1 MPNQTEEMMGPGTVY
16 PFPEWKSGNLF
27 VRPTAAMAIGDACP
41 TTLRAALLSRSPGR
55 VHEMFITLTDNC
67 FEVMMFRKWEPRL
80 QSALNTGLIIADMTG
95 CRNMAAFNKEKELLL
110 PERSSIPIL
119 YLVGEELMS
128 NAGSSLL
135 DEELMVWPAR
145 SKDTMMYQ
153 VQRTIRLFSPAAGL
167 PGEEEAVR
175 GLVYKDLSIDRD
187 KMTIHRGSTPIHLT
201 KTEYHLLMLML
212 DSEGAVCTRED
223 LMCKIWDTDF
233 MGGSNVVDVHIK
245 SLRKK
250 LSDNAGAPRY
260 IATVRGVGYR
270 LAD

>member
-1 MPNQTEEMMGPGTVY
+1 MSNQTEEIT
-16 PFPEWKSGNLF
+16 KSGELYSFSGWNSGSSYMH
-27 VRPTAAMAIGDACP
+27 PTYPVAIGDACP
-41 TTLRAALLSRSPGR
+41 TTMRAALLSRSPGR
-55 VHEMFITLTDNC
+55 VNEMFITLTENC
-67 FEVMMFRKWEPRL
+67 FEVMMFRKWDPRL
-80 QSALNTGLIIADMTG
+80 QSALNTGLLIADMTG
-95 CRNMAAFNKEKELLL
+95 CRNMAAFYKEKELLL
-110 PERSSIPIL
+110 PEHTTIPIL
-119 YLVGEELMS
+119 YLVREELMNS
-128 NAGSSLL
+128 ANSGLL

-145 SKDTMMYQ
+145 SKNAVMYQ

-167 PGEEEAVR
+167 SVEGEAVR

-187 KMTIHRGSTPIHLT
+187 KMTVHRGSTPIHLT
-201 KTEYHLLMLML
+201 KTEYHLLMLLL

-233 MGGSNVVDVHIK
+233 MGGSNVVDVHVK

-250 LSDNAGAPRY
+250 LGDKAGAPRY

>member
-1 MPNQTEEMMGPGTVY
+1 MSNQTEEIMEMATVY
-16 PFPEWKSGNLF
+16 SFPDWKTTSLYQHPG
-27 VRPTAAMAIGDACP
+27 AGMAISDACP
-41 TTLRAALLSRSPGR
+41 TTMRAALLSRSPGR
-55 VHEMFITLTDNC
+55 VHEMFMTLTENC

-80 QSALNTGLIIADMTG
+80 QTALNTGLIIADMTG
-95 CRNMAAFNKEKELLL
+95 CRDMAAFSKERELLL
-110 PERSSIPIL
+110 PEHPSIPVL

-128 NAGSSLL
+128 NAGASLMN
-135 DEELMVWPAR
+135 EELMVWPAR

-153 VQRTIRLFSPAAGL
+153 VQRTIRLFAPVSAPAGD
-167 PGEEEAVR
+167 EEAK
-175 GLVYKDLSIDRD
+175 GLVFKDLTIDRD
-187 KMTIHRGSTPIHLT
+187 KMTVHRGQAPIHLT
-201 KTEYHLLMLML
+201 KTEYMLLLLLM
-212 DSEGAVCTRED
+212 DSKGAVCTREE
-223 LMCKIWDTDF
+223 LMSKIWDTDF